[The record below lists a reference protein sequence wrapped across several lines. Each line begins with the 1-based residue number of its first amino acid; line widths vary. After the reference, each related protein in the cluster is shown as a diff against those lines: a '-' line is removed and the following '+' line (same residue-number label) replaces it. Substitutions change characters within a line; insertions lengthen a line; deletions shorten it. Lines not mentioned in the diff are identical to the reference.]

1 MKIEA
6 DHDEVVKWSLVSG
19 FTGLILGVMIAATAV
34 FIAGSAACGCC
45 CLAFK
50 KRPRTLI

>member
-1 MKIEA
+1 MKIA
-6 DHDEVVKWSLVSG
+6 TDPDEVVKWSLVAG
-19 FTGLILGVMIAATAV
+19 FTGLIVGVMIAATAV
-34 FIAGSAACGCC
+34 LIAGSAACGCC